1 MKRMKLTKQGL
12 SAAMLLVALLAL
24 IAAVIVLISAIGAQ
38 YAYQKVLL
46 GLSTVLLFVLCGLAV
61 YYLYLSR
68 ESDPNFFLYDQTEK
82 RNIPVEELTF
92 EKVDERLEFY
102 LSLISDSDEELW
114 QGAVLA
120 KSDGSFGRQDVYRPL
135 VAYKMLYDLAEA
147 DDEVRW
153 GLIEQAEITT
163 MRLLTRALKQGGD
176 AEMAQ
181 ALVDLYRGD
190 NVEEGENLRDF
201 LTGNLKYLHSRALRY
216 VKQHL
221 DYFY

>member
-1 MKRMKLTKQGL
+1 MKKIRLTKQGL
-12 SAAMLLVALLAL
+12 SFAMLLVAVLSL
-24 IAAVIVLISAIGAQ
+24 IAAIVVLISAVNAQ
-38 YAYQKVLL
+38 YAYQKVIL
-46 GLSTVLLFVLCGLAV
+46 GISTVLLFVLLALSV

-82 RNIPVEELTF
+82 KNIPLDELTF
-92 EKVDERLEFY
+92 EKVNERMEFY

-114 QGAVLA
+114 QGTVLS
-120 KSDGSFGRQDVYRPL
+120 KSDGSFGRQEVYRPL
-135 VAYKMLYDLAEA
+135 VAYKMLHDLAEA

-153 GLIEQAEITT
+153 ALIEQAEITT

-181 ALVDLYRGD
+181 ALVDLYKGD
-190 NVEEGENLRDF
+190 NVEEGENIRDF
-201 LTGNLKYLHSRALRY
+201 LVGNLKYLRSRMLRY

>member
-1 MKRMKLTKQGL
+1 MKKIRLTKQGL
-12 SAAMLLVALLAL
+12 SFAMLLVALLSL
-24 IAAVIVLISAIGAQ
+24 IAAIVVLISAVNAQ
-38 YAYQKVLL
+38 YAYQKVIL
-46 GLSTVLLFVLCGLAV
+46 GISTVLLFVLLALSV

-82 RNIPVEELTF
+82 KNIPLDELTF
-92 EKVDERLEFY
+92 EKVDERMEFY

-114 QGAVLA
+114 QGTVLS
-120 KSDGSFGRQDVYRPL
+120 KSDGSFGRQEVYRPL
-135 VAYKMLYDLAEA
+135 VAYKMLYDLAAA

-153 GLIEQAEITT
+153 ALIEQAEITT

-181 ALVDLYRGD
+181 ALVDLYKGD
-190 NVEEGENLRDF
+190 NVEEGENIRDF
-201 LTGNLKYLHSRALRY
+201 LVGNLKYLRSRMLRY